1 MNCTV
6 DVVVVPQLTVGAN
19 NGLTVIVPV
28 KFAVPQ
34 PPPLVVTV

>member
-1 MNCTV
+1 VNCT
-6 DVVVVPQLTVGAN
+6 DEVVVVPQLTVGDN

-28 KFAVPQ
+28 EFAVPQ